1 MLSMF
6 IPKTINDK
14 KTFFDFEKYLIYI
27 CQYQAMKKA
36 LTLFLLSIFLFNA
49 IGYFLVYKVA
59 QYQLKGEVKLEIKSG
74 IDSDELKILTINKN
88 NLKNIEW
95 LEAGKEMRYNKQ
107 LYDIVKS
114 TETSSAITF
123 YCINDTKEESLIANL
138 DEHINTHIAA
148 NKPVQNQKK
157 VIENVIKLYFS
168 NVHSAKFNV
177 VALNTTQFLIPNL
190 IYSSTLIEADSPP
203 PKSV

>member
-1 MLSMF
+1 M
-6 IPKTINDK
+6 K
-14 KTFFDFEKYLIYI
+14 KT
-27 CQYQAMKKA
+27 
-36 LTLFLLSIFLFNA
+36 LTLFLLSIFLFNT

-59 QYQLKGEVKLEIKSG
+59 QYQLKDEVKLEIKSG

-88 NLKNIEW
+88 DLKNIEW
-95 LEAGKEMRYNKQ
+95 LESNKEMRYNKQ

-123 YCINDTKEESLIANL
+123 YCINDIKEESLIANL

-157 VIENVIKLYFS
+157 IVDIVIKLYFS

-177 VALNTTQFLIPNL
+177 VVLNTTQFSSTNL

-203 PKSV
+203 PEFV